1 MHLDIESDDTE
12 LLSLL
17 KAYMAQ
23 VIIILI
29 NAVQITLQNRVTII
43 HTGKIPPA
51 KNILQSMF
59 FPEYFTGLFLE
70 SCYLSIHTFFHTV
83 CKASPTACVQ
93 VLISLLMQL

>member
-59 FPEYFTGLFLE
+59 
-70 SCYLSIHTFFHTV
+70 
-83 CKASPTACVQ
+83 SPS
-93 VLISLLMQL
+93 ISLAFFGILLFVYTYIFPYSV

>member
-51 KNILQSMF
+51 KNILQSML
-59 FPEYFTGLFLE
+59 FPEYFTDVFWNLAICL
-70 SCYLSIHTFFHTV
+70 YIHFSTQ
-83 CKASPTACVQ
+83 CVK
-93 VLISLLMQL
+93 LALQLVSKS